1 MPRLWA
7 LPHASAH
14 ETKGQ
19 ADRLLLLVPRLV
31 LPTKG
36 LGMTSFARWLQK
48 RGELPYVYARRQR
61 LAKPAIYALAGIRA
75 ARTPE
80 FFRTSTLERVSA
92 DTGIPATRL
101 YAEAMDALK
110 HEPRLPRRY
119 TKRQQAAE

>member
-1 MPRLWA
+1 MSEP
-7 LPHASAH
+7 
-14 ETKGQ
+14 
-19 ADRLLLLVPRLV
+19 V
-31 LPTKG
+31 
-36 LGMTSFARWLQK
+36 TSFARWLAK

-61 LAKPAIYALAGIRA
+61 LGKDAIYALAGIKA
-75 ARTPE
+75 ARTPS
-80 FFRTSTLERVSA
+80 FFRTSLLERVSA